1 MTGIQLFLNY
11 FLSFPKK
18 FCLPVAI
25 SGKTHTHTC
34 THTLYL
40 TVCFKICDGFCC
52 RCLVFFPPL
61 ISFLSP
67 LLKCHYCSRKVLR
80 NQLLY
85 LRICYCNVSLR
96 TRARCS
102 GFQTTIFVVG
112 SLPMFQILDP
122 WIECVALTILRK
134 TLEFYDSASLG
145 YAINFHWLLLVCLLQ
160 GLGLFPMS
168 VIQAASKWPFQK
180 RIR

>member
-1 MTGIQLFLNY
+1 MTGIWLFLNY

-25 SGKTHTHTC
+25 SGKTHTHMR
-34 THTLYL
+34 THLIPHFMFQNL
-40 TVCFKICDGFCC
+40 QCFFVVI
-52 RCLVFFPPL
+52 VWNFFPL

-80 NQLLY
+80 NQSLY
-85 LRICYCNVSLR
+85 LRICYYNVSLR
-96 TRARCS
+96 TRARCLR
-102 GFQTTIFVVG
+102 FQTTIFVIG

-122 WIECVALTILRK
+122 WIECVTLTILRK

-160 GLGLFPMS
+160 GLGLFPKS

-180 RIR
+180 HIR